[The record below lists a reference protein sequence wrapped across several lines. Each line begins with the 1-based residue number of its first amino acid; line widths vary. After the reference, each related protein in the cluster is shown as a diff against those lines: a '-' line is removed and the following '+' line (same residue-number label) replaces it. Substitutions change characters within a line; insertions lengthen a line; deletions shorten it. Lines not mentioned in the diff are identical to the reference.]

1 MPRAIDDELVLRAID
16 DELELRA
23 VDDELV
29 PRAIDDELVLFA
41 IDDELELR
49 SDSSTCGRYAPH
61 AIAQTHGYV
70 ALAKSLRRGLAY

>member
-1 MPRAIDDELVLRAID
+1 M
-16 DELELRA
+16 
-23 VDDELV
+23 

-70 ALAKSLRRGLAY
+70 ALAKSLRRGLAYCASEIAQVAQLAGLSSQRFS